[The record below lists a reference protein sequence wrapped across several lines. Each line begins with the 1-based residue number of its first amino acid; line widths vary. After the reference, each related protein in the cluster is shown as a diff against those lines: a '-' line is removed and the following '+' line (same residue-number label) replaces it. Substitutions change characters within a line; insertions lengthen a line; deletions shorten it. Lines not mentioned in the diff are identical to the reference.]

1 MVGMRGFDEL
11 TKAGRI
17 GRLRLLA
24 TDTLR
29 TEFGIEPRHVSLL
42 ASHSFNTLFR
52 ADLTDDPQLAVRV
65 GEVRIHTDGVEE
77 VEAAWLD
84 AIRAETDMRV
94 PTLMADLHG
103 RHVAAGYH
111 PLVPGPRYC
120 SVMGW
125 VPGSIVRNRFDHS
138 IAHRMGVIQARL
150 HEQAHG
156 YNALDMPAGLF
167 ANRVVYFGDTS
178 RLPNFQ
184 SDHGAMFVEAI
195 DRVQAHLDDLWQ
207 SPPHAPHL
215 LHGDFGPQNVMQHRG
230 VLTPIDFQDLQFG
243 FDLQD
248 VTITVCDLRRGYND
262 ESLIDALK
270 AGYRTVRPWP
280 LNDPLLER
288 ALAAARSLNVINL
301 GLNLRRP
308 GLDQFV
314 DRHTALV
321 AAWMSGLAP
330 KTPLI

>member
-1 MVGMRGFDEL
+1 MDVRGFDEL
-11 TKAGRI
+11 TKAGRAA
-17 GRLRLLA
+17 RLRVLA

-29 TEFGIEPRHVSLL
+29 TEFDIEPRRVSLL
-42 ASHSFNTLFR
+42 AAHSFNTMFR
-52 ADLTDDPQLAVRV
+52 ADIADSARVAVRV

-77 VEAAWLD
+77 VEAAWLR
-84 AIRAETDMRV
+84 AIRNETDLAV
-94 PTLMADLHG
+94 PTLSVDRHG
-103 RHVAAGYH
+103 RHVAAGHH

-120 SVMGW
+120 SVMSW
-125 VPGSIVRNRFDHS
+125 VPGRIVRNRFDHS
-138 IAHRMGVIQARL
+138 IAHRMGVVQARL
-150 HEQAHG
+150 HEHAHA
-156 YNALDMPAGLF
+156 YAAPDVPAGLF

-178 RLPNFQ
+178 KLPRYE
-184 SDHGAMFVEAI
+184 SDYGAMFVEAI
-195 DRVQAHLDDLWQ
+195 DRVQTHLDDLWR

-215 LHGDFGPQNVMQHRG
+215 LHGDFGPQNVMHYRG

-248 VTITVCDLRRGYND
+248 VAITICDLRRGYDD

-280 LNDPLLER
+280 LNDPLLEQ

-308 GLDQFV
+308 GLDQFI
-314 DRHTALV
+314 DRHAALV
-321 AAWMSGLAP
+321 AGWMSGLAT

>member
-1 MVGMRGFDEL
+1 MREFDEL

-17 GRLRLLA
+17 ARLRLLA

-29 TEFGIEPRHVSLL
+29 TEFGIEPRRVSLL
-42 ASHSFNTLFR
+42 AAHSFNTVFR
-52 ADLTDDPQLAVRV
+52 ADITDSPQVAVRV

-77 VEAAWLD
+77 VEAAWLR
-84 AIRAETDMRV
+84 AIRNETDLAV
-94 PTLMADLHG
+94 PTLSVDRKG
-103 RHVAAGYH
+103 RHVAAGHH

-120 SVMGW
+120 SVMSW

-138 IAHRMGVIQARL
+138 IAHRMGQTQATL
-150 HEQAHG
+150 HEQAST
-156 YNALDMPAGLF
+156 YAAPDVPAGLS

-178 RLPNFQ
+178 RLPNYQ
-184 SDHGAMFVEAI
+184 SEFGAMFIEAI
-195 DRVQAHLDDLWQ
+195 DRAQAHLDDLWR
-207 SPPHAPHL
+207 SPPHPPHL

-248 VTITVCDLRRGYND
+248 VAITTCDLRRGYDD

-270 AGYRTVRPWP
+270 TGYRTVRPWP
-280 LNDPLLER
+280 LNDPLLEQ

-308 GLDQFV
+308 GLHQFIE
-314 DRHTALV
+314 RHTALV

-330 KTPLI
+330 KTLLI